1 MFDLNST
8 ALSKAADAG
17 TFMALLNPA
26 TGEPHRDE
34 AGVAQ
39 GITLRSRL
47 SQAGQQFQ
55 RQQADKRLEMARRG
69 QETSVDSL
77 EAETT
82 ELLVACTVSWTFTHL
97 DGADFPCNE
106 ANARKFWSDTR
117 FRSHRERAN
126 GWIGNEANFT
136 KR

>member
-1 MFDLNST
+1 MFDITNT
-8 ALSKAADAG
+8 ALSKAVDDG
-17 TFMALLNPA
+17 TFMAFLDPS

-34 AGVAQ
+34 KGVPQ
-39 GITLRSRL
+39 GVVLRSRL
-47 SQAGQQFQ
+47 SRPGQQFQ

-69 QETSVDSL
+69 QETSVESL

-82 ELLVACTVSWTFTHL
+82 ELLVACTVSWTFSHL
-97 DGADFPCNE
+97 GGAEFPCNE
-106 ANARKFWSDTR
+106 ANARKFWADAR

>member
-1 MFDLNST
+1 MFDLSNT
-8 ALSKAADAG
+8 ALSKAVDGG
-17 TFMALLNPA
+17 TFMPFLDPA
-26 TGEPHRDE
+26 SGEPYRDE
-34 AGVAQ
+34 AGVPQ

-47 SQAGQQFQ
+47 SQAGQKFQ
-55 RQQADKRLEMARRG
+55 RQQAEKRLEMARRG
-69 QETSVDSL
+69 QETSVESL

-82 ELLVACTVSWTFTHL
+82 ELLVACTVDWTFTHL

>member
-1 MFDLNST
+1 MFDITTTS
-8 ALSKAADAG
+8 LSEAVNTG
-17 TFMALLNPA
+17 TFMPFLNPA
-26 TGEPHRDE
+26 TGEPYRDE
-34 AGVAQ
+34 TGAPQ
-39 GITLRSRL
+39 GIVLRSRL

-55 RQQADKRLEMARRG
+55 RNQADKRLEMARRG
-69 QETSVDSL
+69 QETSVDAL

-82 ELLVACTVSWTFTHL
+82 ELLVACTVSWTFTQL